1 MEVIEKEYEEKI
13 MRLVSK
19 LDGESKLALIS
30 KIEDSIDRKS
40 LEQIYTKE
48 FLDEIEQ
55 SEKDI
60 ENGNLI
66 QVNSVE
72 ELFGK

>member
-1 MEVIEKEYEEKI
+1 MEVIEKKYEEKI